1 MPHRDS
7 VTATRVEPAPQPA
20 DAVKERIQSDMKT
33 ALRGGDKLR
42 DGFPATTMPVVAN
55 PVKVFDE
62 ALALVADLQYKQ
74 AADKFH
80 SVVDPLDEAGD
91 HRRAAEAVFWFGY
104 CREKLGDLD
113 SARRQAYR
121 DSARLLYKR
130 LIEHYPKSAAAARA
144 TARLAALKGKTG
156 KP

>member
-1 MPHRDS
+1 MPQMSRNR
-7 VTATRVEPAPQPA
+7 AAKPRRALPAP
-20 DAVKERIQSDMKT
+20 
-33 ALRGGDKLR
+33 
-42 DGFPATTMPVVAN
+42 TMPAGAD

-91 HRRAAEAVFWFGY
+91 VRRASEAVFWFGY
-104 CREKLGDLD
+104 CREKRADRETGAMKQRCL
-113 SARRQAYR
+113 

-130 LIEHYPKSAAAARA
+130 LIEYYPKSTAAARA
-144 TARLAALKGKTG
+144 TERLAALKGKTG

>member
-1 MPHRDS
+1 MRIKTRDILLL
-7 VTATRVEPAPQPA
+7 AAA
-20 DAVKERIQSDMKT
+20 AVVIGGCSGRWPMRERAKPRR
-33 ALRGGDKLR
+33 A
-42 DGFPATTMPVVAN
+42 FPATTMPAGAD

-74 AADKFH
+74 AGVKFH

-91 HRRAAEAVFWFGY
+91 RRRAAEAVFWFGY

-113 SARRQAYR
+113 SARRQAYH

-130 LIEHYPKSAAAARA
+130 LIEYYPKSTAAARA
-144 TARLAALKGKTG
+144 TERLAALKGKTG
-156 KP
+156 GP